1 VHHARAVEQHIQW
14 AQLFGQA
21 LDGSSIGDVQNM
33 FVRAL
38 KGVEGA
44 GIDIGGEDFGTGGEV
59 CLDGGLAN
67 PLRSGSDQHTFAGK
81 IHGCSVTMSL
91 FL

>member
-1 VHHARAVEQHIQW
+1 
-14 AQLFGQA
+14 
-21 LDGSSIGDVQNM
+21 M
-33 FVRAL
+33 CVRAF

-44 GIDIGGEDFGTGGEV
+44 SIDVGGEDFGTGGEV